1 MAIRYLFALLAALL
15 LAGCSGLGS
24 SLAQGQ
30 LYTNVV
36 QPYATDFHATP
47 VGSKRCVLD
56 EHQLREPVSGYGV
69 SVEWTS
75 GRILA
80 AAREAGIT
88 RISYTEMQTVSFLL
102 GIYRRQRLLVYGD

>member
-1 MAIRYLFALLAALL
+1 MAIRHLTALLATLL
-15 LAGCSGLGS
+15 LTGCSGLGS
-24 SLAQGQ
+24 SLPQGH

-36 QPYATDFHATP
+36 QPYSIDFQDSP
-47 VGSKRCVLD
+47 VGSKHCVLD

-80 AAREAGIT
+80 AARAAGIS
-88 RISYTEMQTVSFLL
+88 RISYTEMQTLSFLM
-102 GIYRRQRLLVYGD
+102 GIYRRQRLIVHGD